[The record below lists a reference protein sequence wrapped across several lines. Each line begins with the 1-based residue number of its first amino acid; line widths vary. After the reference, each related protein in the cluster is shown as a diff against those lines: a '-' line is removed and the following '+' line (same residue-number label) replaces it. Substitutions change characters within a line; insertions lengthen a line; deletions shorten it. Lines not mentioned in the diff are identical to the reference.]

1 MSDSAMFGVFS
12 SWVRRRHDGCLPG
25 HESLGIRA
33 ERARRRV
40 IRRTRRASLWG
51 ARAAG
56 GKGWRALL
64 ANAVDGVV
72 PPDAVDPPV
81 A

>member
-1 MSDSAMFGVFS
+1 
-12 SWVRRRHDGCLPG
+12 
-25 HESLGIRA
+25 
-33 ERARRRV
+33 
-40 IRRTRRASLWG
+40 LWG